1 MEQLRGYRQ
10 AVERLRFSP
19 EEKRAM
25 VLRLTETAGQR
36 RKRLP
41 RRVVLLAATVVL
53 ALTLCAGAAWGGGIW
68 GLLSAAA
75 PWKEP
80 AVLREELAA
89 GEWVSLDGDNIA
101 VLLPETPVRV
111 LLSQDGGETWRS
123 ATLEGSDRW
132 NFLGE
137 EREEM
142 RYDGGYLG
150 FFGQQDGYLVL
161 TSGASMNHQALRIY
175 LTSDGGE
182 TWREIGN
189 PYEEHCAVL
198 TGAGFASEER
208 GFLSY
213 RPFED
218 TGPDIWQTRDGGESW
233 DPLAVE
239 LPEAWRGAWATALS
253 PAFRGQE
260 GSWLIQVR
268 ASDETGEVRE
278 DTLTLRSHDGG
289 ETWSWED

>member
-1 MEQLRGYRQ
+1 
-10 AVERLRFSP
+10 
-19 EEKRAM
+19 M

-239 LPEAWRGAWATALS
+239 LPEAWRGA
-253 PAFRGQE
+253 
-260 GSWLIQVR
+260 
-268 ASDETGEVRE
+268 
-278 DTLTLRSHDGG
+278 
-289 ETWSWED
+289 

>member
-68 GLLSAAA
+68 EILSAAA

-111 LLSQDGGETWRS
+111 LLSEDGG
-123 ATLEGSDRW
+123 
-132 NFLGE
+132 
-137 EREEM
+137 
-142 RYDGGYLG
+142 
-150 FFGQQDGYLVL
+150 
-161 TSGASMNHQALRIY
+161 
-175 LTSDGGE
+175 
-182 TWREIGN
+182 
-189 PYEEHCAVL
+189 
-198 TGAGFASEER
+198 
-208 GFLSY
+208 
-213 RPFED
+213 
-218 TGPDIWQTRDGGESW
+218 
-233 DPLAVE
+233 
-239 LPEAWRGAWATALS
+239 
-253 PAFRGQE
+253 
-260 GSWLIQVR
+260 
-268 ASDETGEVRE
+268 
-278 DTLTLRSHDGG
+278 
-289 ETWSWED
+289 